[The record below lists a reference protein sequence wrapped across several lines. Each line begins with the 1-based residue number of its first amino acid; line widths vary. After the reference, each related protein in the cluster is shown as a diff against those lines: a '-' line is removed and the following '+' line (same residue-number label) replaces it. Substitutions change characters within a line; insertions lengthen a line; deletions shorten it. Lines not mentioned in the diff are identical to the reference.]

1 MRPSR
6 IVLLLVAI
14 IAGGLAAYLATR
26 GGDQPVQVV
35 EGPER
40 VIEEQKTQI
49 LVATAPIGVG
59 QRLSP
64 ATVQWADW
72 PEGAVR
78 PEYVTI
84 TALPD
89 ALEQLEGAVAR
100 FEIFPGDPIIER
112 KLVRASQGYLSAVLD
127 EGMRGVSIA
136 VTAASAS
143 GGFIVPNDHVD
154 VILTRR
160 ADGQSGQISETIVSD
175 VKVLAINTRL
185 GEIGTTGA
193 PEGEAAT
200 ADASPTVFSGEAI
213 ATLALDPIQSE
224 TVVNA
229 SRVGTLSLALRSIVD
244 FNAAGAGDGKPR
256 STQAVRVIR
265 FGNET
270 SIMAGQPAQSTGD
283 PAVVAPAA
291 FAPAP
296 VFTPQDATTP
306 DTGLTPPPALATP
319 PAGAFPAPPLRQ

>member
-59 QRLSP
+59 QRPSP

-185 GEIGTTGA
+185 GE
-193 PEGEAAT
+193 
-200 ADASPTVFSGEAI
+200 
-213 ATLALDPIQSE
+213 
-224 TVVNA
+224 
-229 SRVGTLSLALRSIVD
+229 
-244 FNAAGAGDGKPR
+244 
-256 STQAVRVIR
+256 
-265 FGNET
+265 
-270 SIMAGQPAQSTGD
+270 
-283 PAVVAPAA
+283 
-291 FAPAP
+291 
-296 VFTPQDATTP
+296 
-306 DTGLTPPPALATP
+306 
-319 PAGAFPAPPLRQ
+319 